1 MQIKRWA
8 ALTLCGALAACGGT
22 ESGVDGDD
30 AAPANEG
37 AVAGTGSEARSA
49 CDLVTAAEMQAI
61 TGEPVEVRP
70 GDAGPAYSK
79 CKYWGTVNQVPY
91 FSLTAYW
98 SGGREQWDINT
109 SAMGLAAD
117 LFREA
122 EGVELDSI
130 VQAGPVHG
138 LGDAAIFADL
148 TPAMVL
154 RADQMLEMYL
164 FYLPDAKRNFR
175 PLTEK
180 ILARLDEQ

>member
-1 MQIKRWA
+1 MRIERWA
-8 ALTLCGALAACGGT
+8 GLALCCALAACGGS
-22 ESGVDGDD
+22 ESGDGGDD
-30 AAPANEG
+30 AGAAEG
-37 AVAGTGSEARSA
+37 AAGTPSGARSA

-70 GDAGPAYSK
+70 GEGAATYSK
-79 CKYWGTVNQVPY
+79 CEYWGTVNEVPY

-98 SGGREQWDINT
+98 SGGREQWEIHA

-130 VQAGPVHG
+130 VQAGPVAG
-138 LGDAAIFADL
+138 LGDAAIYADL
-148 TPAMVL
+148 TPAVVL
-154 RADQMLEMYL
+154 RGDQMLEMYL

-180 ILARLDEQ
+180 ILARL